1 MPELKTAL
9 IAEVAT
15 DCLAAEPEKCDVFIT
30 DVLSARAP
38 KRADHQSEIIAL
50 QELAKRMADEP
61 DEVLPLFV
69 DLAMELTGAVSAG
82 LSLYDAE
89 AAPDIFLWRHLR
101 GTLASFEHA
110 RTPRDHSPCGVTLD
124 RNAPTLAAYPERV
137 YEWIA
142 DAGIVVPE
150 VLLVPLYIAGEPLGT
165 LWVVSDEDG
174 HFNSGDA
181 RVTAELASFVGVALR
196 MAQNEERL
204 RRSLEEQETVAKEM
218 SHRLKNVFAMADGM
232 IRVSARNAATPAD
245 MAQALSG
252 RLHALANAH
261 ALVRRKISDIDSD
274 THPTDLG
281 DLIHAIVKAHEPP
294 DDVDSPFTVEGPAI
308 ACGDHATNGIALI
321 VHELATNAAKYG
333 ALSHKAGRVTIRWEL
348 DDAQLVLTWTET
360 GGPAVLAEPSHSGFG
375 TTLAA
380 RTLAGQ
386 FNGSIERDW
395 RPEGLAVMMRLSRDR
410 IVT

>member
-1 MPELKTAL
+1 MSEG
-9 IAEVAT
+9 AT
-15 DCLAAEPEKCDVFIT
+15 DRLPAPPPTSDVFIT
-30 DVLSARAP
+30 DALSARVP
-38 KRADHQSEIIAL
+38 KREDHQREIVAL
-50 QELAKRMADEP
+50 QALAVRMADKP

-101 GTLASFEHA
+101 GTLAPFEHTT
-110 RTPRDHSPCGVTLD
+110 TPRDHSPCGVTLD
-124 RNAPTLAAYPERV
+124 CNAPTLAAYPERV

-165 LWVVSDEDG
+165 LWVVSDQDG
-174 HFNSGDA
+174 YFDSGDA
-181 RVTAELASFVGVALR
+181 RVAAELASFVGVALR
-196 MAQNEERL
+196 MARNEERL

-232 IRVSARNAATPAD
+232 IRVSARNAATPAE

-261 ALVRRKISDIDSD
+261 ALVRRKISDIGSE
-274 THPTDLG
+274 PPATDLS

-294 DDVDSPFTVEGPAI
+294 DTAVSPFAIEGPAI
-308 ACGDHATNGIALI
+308 ACGDHATNGIALL

-333 ALSHKAGRVTIRWEL
+333 ALSQKAGRVTIRWAK
-348 DDAQLVLTWTET
+348 DDAQLVLSWTET
-360 GGPAVLAEPSHSGFG
+360 GGPAIIAEPDHSGFG

-386 FNGSIERDW
+386 FRGSIERDW
-395 RPEGLAVMMRLSRDR
+395 RPEGLAVVMRLSLDR
-410 IVT
+410 IGA

>member
-1 MPELKTAL
+1 MSEG
-9 IAEVAT
+9 AT
-15 DCLAAEPEKCDVFIT
+15 DRLAAPPPISDVFIT
-30 DVLSARAP
+30 DALSARVP
-38 KRADHQSEIIAL
+38 KRADHRREILAL
-50 QELAKRMADEP
+50 QALATRMADEP
-61 DEVLPLFV
+61 DAVLPLFV

-89 AAPDIFLWRHLR
+89 EAPDIFQWRHLR
-101 GTLASFEHA
+101 GTLARFEHA
-110 RTPRDHSPCGVTLD
+110 TTPRDHSPCGVTLD
-124 RNAPTLAAYPERV
+124 CNAPTLAAYPERV
-137 YEWIA
+137 YEWIS

-165 LWVVSDEDG
+165 LWVVSDQDG
-174 HFNSGDA
+174 YFDSGDV
-181 RVTAELASFVGVALR
+181 RVAAELASFVGVALR
-196 MAQNEERL
+196 MARNEERL

-261 ALVRRKISDIDSD
+261 ALVRRKVSDIGSE
-274 THPTDLG
+274 PPATDLG
-281 DLIHAIVKAHEPP
+281 DLVHAIVKAHEPP
-294 DDVDSPFTVEGPAI
+294 EDAASPFAIEGPAI
-308 ACGDHATNGIALI
+308 ACGDHATNGIALL

-333 ALSHKAGRVTIRWEL
+333 ALSSKAGRVAIRWEI

-360 GGPAVLAEPSHSGFG
+360 GGPMVLAAPDHSGFG

-386 FNGSIERDW
+386 FRGSIERDW
-395 RPEGLAVMMRLSRDR
+395 RREGLAVTMILALDR
-410 IVT
+410 IAA